1 VAGFFSVPQIRF
13 HRRVA
18 SVVRGCL
25 ELELIGKSTRQRCR
39 VEVGVRMLIMLTV
52 IYLGGWLAVTCA
64 AYAAGRRL
72 TDSEAP
78 PVHPLVVGLAAG
90 AVWPLLVV
98 GLVELSSI
106 MVFTKVQPK
115 PASNVGILV

>member
-1 VAGFFSVPQIRF
+1 MVLHVPQIRF
-13 HRRVA
+13 YRRVP
-18 SVVRGCL
+18 SVVRACL
-25 ELELIGKSTRQRCR
+25 DLGLIGKSTRQRCR
-39 VEVGVRMLIMLTV
+39 VEAGVSMIIMLIV
-52 IYLGGWLAVTCA
+52 IYLFGSLVAACG
-64 AYAAGRRL
+64 AYAAGRHL
-72 TDSEAP
+72 AEPGSP
-78 PVHPLVVGLAAG
+78 PVHPLMVSLAAG

>member
-1 VAGFFSVPQIRF
+1 MSI
-13 HRRVA
+13 
-18 SVVRGCL
+18 L
-25 ELELIGKSTRQRCR
+25 
-39 VEVGVRMLIMLTV
+39 LTV

-72 TDSEAP
+72 MDRESP
-78 PVHPLVVGLAAG
+78 PVHPLMVSLAAG

-106 MVFTKVQPK
+106 MVFTRVEPK
-115 PASNVGILV
+115 PTSDIGILA